1 MKCAGLTFMKNELAG
16 GWGNMAQAAKRPL
29 TDDAAKV
36 ALPEPHLACA
46 TLADPYEQDLDG
58 VLSLIPAPL
67 RAEAEE
73 KALQALDMFRTHFS
87 RGKLR
92 LCEVPYERED
102 LTSLQEEANK
112 LMEGRTDIV
121 HFGTGGSSLGAQ
133 ALAQVG
139 KLLFSGIPLSGAGRP
154 RMHFLDNLESPWL
167 ERALKRCDLDNTAF
181 LIVSKSGRTPET
193 VAQAILAIEI
203 LKQRGLAD
211 EIPHRILMISD
222 PEDPALSGRNIL
234 RRLAADHGIRVLD
247 HEPDV
252 GGRFSVLTNVGM
264 LPALLIGL
272 DASRIRDGACAV
284 IDPILKAKAAAA
296 LPPVAGAMVHYALK
310 RYLGMNIVV
319 TMPYTSRLR
328 LFAVWLQ
335 QLWAESL
342 GKEGR
347 GTQPVTAVGPVDQHS
362 QLQLYL
368 DGPNDRFF
376 NIIQVIGKRDSY
388 RIPESYAEYTD
399 LAGFCIA
406 DLTHAQQRA
415 TTDALLNRGR
425 PVRVF
430 RIDSVNEYALGGL
443 FMHFMIETI
452 LYAYMLGINP
462 FDQPAVEE
470 SKILTRTYLSEMKD
484 TGTQHT

>member
-1 MKCAGLTFMKNELAG
+1 MPDFVEDRKPDRAG
-16 GWGNMAQAAKRPL
+16 GIFPKSSPDC
-29 TDDAAKV
+29 TSF
-36 ALPEPHLACA
+36 
-46 TLADPYEQDLDG
+46 TDPYEQDLEG
-58 VLSLIPAPL
+58 VLSLIPASL
-67 RAEAEE
+67 RAEAED
-73 KALQALDMFRTHFS
+73 KALLALDTFRT
-87 RGKLR
+87 RCREGRLR
-92 LCEVPYERED
+92 LCEIPYERED
-102 LTSLQEEANK
+102 LASLQSQAETF
-112 LMEGRTDIV
+112 LEGRSDIV

-133 ALAQVG
+133 ALAEVG
-139 KLLFSGIPLSGAGRP
+139 KLLVGSFTFNGAGRP
-154 RMHFLDNLESPWL
+154 RMHFLDNLESPWM
-167 ERALKRCDLDNTAF
+167 ERALQRCDLDNTAF

-203 LKQRGLAD
+203 LKQRGLAR
-211 EIPHRILMISD
+211 EIPGRILMISD
-222 PEDPALSGRNIL
+222 PENEARPGRNIL
-234 RRLAADHGIRVLD
+234 RRLAADHGIPVLD
-247 HEPDV
+247 HEADV
-252 GGRFSVLTNVGM
+252 GGRYSVLTNVGM
-264 LPALLIGL
+264 LPAALIGL
-272 DASRIRDGACAV
+272 DPVRIRDGACAV
-284 IDPILKAKAAAA
+284 IDPVLKAQTPAS
-296 LPPVAGAMVHYALK
+296 LPPVTGAMAHYALQ

-376 NIIQVIGKRDSY
+376 NIIQVTGKRESY
-388 RIPESYAEYTD
+388 RIPEAYAEYTD

-406 DLTHAQQRA
+406 DFTHAQQRA

-430 RIDSVNEYALGGL
+430 RIDNVNEYTLGGL

-452 LYAYMLGINP
+452 LYAYMLGIDP

-470 SKILTRTYLSEMKD
+470 SKVLTRRYLSQMQASD
-484 TGTQHT
+484 GHCA

>member
-1 MKCAGLTFMKNELAG
+1 MAENWAHSYQDEWIMSKNVKNIMHQDLSPI
-16 GWGNMAQAAKRPL
+16 NDVLFSCSMF
-29 TDDAAKV
+29 V
-36 ALPEPHLACA
+36 Y
-46 TLADPYEQDLDG
+46 PYEQDVAG
-58 VLSLIPAPL
+58 IFSLIPPFL

-73 KALQALDMFRTHFS
+73 KALLSLDTFKKNYID
-87 RGKLR
+87 GKMR
-92 LCEVPYERED
+92 LCEIPYERED
-102 LTSLQEEANK
+102 LPILDELAERLAQ
-112 LMEGRTDIV
+112 GRTDIV

-139 KLLFSGIPLSGAGRP
+139 ELLSRHSSLKKKIRP
-154 RMHFLDNLESPWL
+154 RIHFLDNLESPWL
-167 ERALKRCDLDNTAF
+167 ERALQRCDLDNTAF

-222 PEDPALSGRNIL
+222 PENPADAGRNIL
-234 RRLAADHGIRVLD
+234 RRLAADHGIPVLD
-247 HEPDV
+247 HEPCV
-252 GGRFSVLTNVGM
+252 GGRYSVLTNVGM
-264 LPALLIGL
+264 LPAAIMGL
-272 DASRIRDGACAV
+272 DTARIRDGACAV
-284 IDPILKAKAAAA
+284 INPVLKAKDQSA
-296 LPPVAGAMVHYALK
+296 LPPVVGAMVHYALQ
-310 RYLGMNIVV
+310 RYMGTNIVV

-368 DGPNDRFF
+368 DGPNDRLF
-376 NIIQVIGKRDSY
+376 NIIQVTGKRESY
-388 RIPESYAEYTD
+388 RIPEEYAEYTD

-406 DLTHAQQRA
+406 DLTHAQQQA

-430 RIDSVNEYALGGL
+430 RIDAVNEYTVGGL

-452 LYAYMLGINP
+452 LFAYMLGINP

-470 SKILTRTYLSEMKD
+470 SKILTRKYLSEMRTD
-484 TGTQHT
+484 REQCF

>member
-1 MKCAGLTFMKNELAG
+1 MPELQAGNLQKMARATFHKS
-16 GWGNMAQAAKRPL
+16 R
-29 TDDAAKV
+29 
-36 ALPEPHLACA
+36 LACA
-46 TLADPYEQDLDG
+46 ILSEPYEQDVNG
-58 VLSLIPAPL
+58 VLSLIPASL

-73 KALQALDMFRTHFS
+73 KALQALDT
-87 RGKLR
+87 LR
-92 LCEVPYERED
+92 HKFDGGGLRICEIPYEHLD
-102 LTSLQEEANK
+102 LVELEALADK
-112 LMEGRTDIV
+112 LLEGRTDIV

-133 ALAQVG
+133 ALAQAG
-139 KLLFSGIPLSGAGRP
+139 KLITGGLRRNGERQP
-154 RMHFLDNLESPWL
+154 RLHFLDNLESPWL

-203 LKQRGLAD
+203 LKNRGLAD
-211 EIPHRILMISD
+211 EIPNRILMISD
-222 PEDPALSGRNIL
+222 PEKTDQSEPSDQSDHAKRNIL
-234 RRLAADHGIRVLD
+234 RQLAADHGITVLD
-247 HEPDV
+247 HEENV
-252 GGRFSVLTNVGM
+252 GGRYSVLTNVGM
-264 LPALLIGL
+264 LPAALVGL
-272 DASRIRDGACAV
+272 DTARIRDGACAV
-284 IDPILKAKAAAA
+284 VDPVLKAQSPAS
-296 LPPVAGAMVHYALK
+296 LPPVVGAMVHYALQ

-342 GKEGR
+342 GKGGR
-347 GTQPVTAVGPVDQHS
+347 GTQPVTAIGPVDQHS

-376 NIIQVIGKRDSY
+376 NIIQITGKRESY
-388 RIPESYAEYTD
+388 RIPDSYAKYTD

-415 TTDALLNRGR
+415 TTDALINRGR
-425 PVRVF
+425 PVRIF

-452 LYAYMLGINP
+452 LYAEMLNIDP
-462 FDQPAVEE
+462 FNQPAVEE
-470 SKILTRTYLSEMKD
+470 SKILTRKYLAEMRAS
-484 TGTQHT
+484 GEHCG